1 MGKYKCATYRIVEAC
16 KNPALPSFT
25 NKHFSMIYLKFAY
38 LAEFAVAF
46 NLAFGEFKQEEIAK
60 DLDERIKKL
69 DKEYE
74 VPLDQIAKAA
84 SPAAIASRQTDYAD
98 TKPTWLSKSVLRFD
112 AFRNYRKQG
121 TTEYKPFKH
130 FFSRILLFS
139 TNPKYLSTKSWIDS
153 QYVLFPLR
161 VWLTLPRGL
170 LASWT
175 YSKTNCWNY
184 QPCFTSIIL
193 WALMALFS
201 FLILLNA
208 DIVMAIN
215 AFSADATLVNA
226 PSLPAW
232 YFGIAGLLCA
242 IFSLRPLSYMAAKMI
257 GRIPVPRGR
266 YYQMMMVVIVSVILV
281 ALTVCEVVHFHMSDD
296 SFERLSYFLI
306 GLLAYAT
313 ALPLMLLAGHL
324 LLETTVSGWTEWA
337 EKQAKESATD
347 AVEELKVAASSK

>member
-1 MGKYKCATYRIVEAC
+1 
-16 KNPALPSFT
+16 
-25 NKHFSMIYLKFAY
+25 MIYLKFAY

-69 DKEYE
+69 DTEYE
-74 VPLDQIAKAA
+74 VPLNQIANAA
-84 SPAAIASRQTDYAD
+84 SPAAISNMQTDYAD

-121 TTEYKPFKH
+121 TTEYKPIKH

-139 TNPKYLSTKSWIDS
+139 TNPKYLSTKSWWDS
-153 QYVLFPLR
+153 QYFLFPLR
-161 VWLTLPRGL
+161 VWGTLLRGL

-184 QPCFTSIIL
+184 QPCFISIIV
-193 WALMALFS
+193 WALIA
-201 FLILLNA
+201 
-208 DIVMAIN
+208 
-215 AFSADATLVNA
+215 LVNFFILIVA

-232 YFGIAGLLCA
+232 CFGVAGLLCA

-266 YYQMMMVVIVSVILV
+266 YYQMIMVVIVSVILV
-281 ALTVCEVVHFHMSDD
+281 ALTVCEVVDFQMSHD

-324 LLETTVSGWTEWA
+324 VLETTVSGWTEWA
-337 EKQAKESATD
+337 ENQAKESTTD
-347 AVEELKVAASSK
+347 AAEKLIVAASSK